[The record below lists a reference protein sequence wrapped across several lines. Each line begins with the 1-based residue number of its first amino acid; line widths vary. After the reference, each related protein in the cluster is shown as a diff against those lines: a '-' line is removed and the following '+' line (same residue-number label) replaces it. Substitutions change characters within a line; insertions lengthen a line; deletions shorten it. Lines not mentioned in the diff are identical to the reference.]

1 MPTAKKTKKQDENI
15 ENKGESLEKISV
27 EEAFKRVDDVIKAM
41 QEDDISLEDS
51 FHRYKEGMDLLKTAG
66 AMIDRVE
73 KEALK
78 ISEDGELEVFEDA
91 KLEKYQCLIET
102 DNGIVDISLDAQF
115 ANLTKALRLMIK
127 DT

>member
-78 ISEDGELEVFEDA
+78 ISEDGELEVFED
-91 KLEKYQCLIET
+91 EE
-102 DNGIVDISLDAQF
+102 
-115 ANLTKALRLMIK
+115 
-127 DT
+127 